1 MSLLFEGALQF
12 EGALLYFQLR
22 NKVPALQL
30 KDALLFESVRYTCV
44 SLVLGSKVCIGD
56 YCCFLF
62 KNQ

>member
-30 KDALLFESVRYTCV
+30 KDALLFESVRYCIP
-44 SLVLGSKVCIGD
+44 LARENVLPVP
-56 YCCFLF
+56 
-62 KNQ
+62 